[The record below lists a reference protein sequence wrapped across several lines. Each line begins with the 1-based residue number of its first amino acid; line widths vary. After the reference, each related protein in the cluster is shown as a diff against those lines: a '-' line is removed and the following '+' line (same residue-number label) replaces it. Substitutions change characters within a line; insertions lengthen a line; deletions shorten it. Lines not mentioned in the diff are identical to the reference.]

1 MNLNLLNKSNNLGS
15 ILETTAPLTPNLK
28 NNKLNLSEIKEK
40 LQDKKNSSD
49 RAGQEQINIENLGEM
64 LDEQAI

>member
-28 NNKLNLSEIKEK
+28 NTKLNLSEIKEK